1 MKEIKDVKVLQIDS
15 AETYSGTI
23 FPRDVMKRA
32 ISKAKE
38 KEIPVGYFDDNGNII
53 DNEIIGHAYNFY
65 IKGDGV
71 YMDAVLYKDLDL
83 GFRIGGSVS
92 LTEKENKAIDAEIL
106 YVTVVKND

>member
-1 MKEIKDVKVLQIDS
+1 MKEIKNKKVLQIDS

-32 ISKAKE
+32 ILKARK
-38 KEIPVGYFDDNGNII
+38 KEIPIGYYDDNGNII

-65 IKGDGV
+65 IKGDSV

-83 GFRIGGSVS
+83 DFRIGGSAS
-92 LTEKENKAIDAEIL
+92 FIEKENKAIDVEIL
-106 YVTVVKND
+106 YVTIVKK